1 MIPGMKKIIIE
12 LIEDEKS
19 GGYTIVSDDLFDG
32 AVISEGDNIVN
43 ALKNFID
50 AYETI
55 EQYKNETG
63 Q

>member
-1 MIPGMKKIIIE
+1 MNRIIIE

-19 GGYTIVSDDLFDG
+19 GGYTIASDDLFDG
-32 AVISEGDNIVN
+32 AVISQGDNIVN

-50 AYETI
+50 TYETI
-55 EQYKNETG
+55 EKYKNEAD